1 MLRKASFSDS
11 EKIIIW
17 HNFVLLLGSVFEEL
31 FGTNFNP
38 VFSEGIEVGL
48 KRFLIYTLEML
59 VRALWKQSKLLKQYR
74 GHWGPL
80 WKQSTYKL

>member
-1 MLRKASFSDS
+1 M
-11 EKIIIW
+11 
-17 HNFVLLLGSVFEEL
+17 LLLGSVFEEL

-59 VRALWKQSKLLKQYR
+59 VRAL
-74 GHWGPL
+74 
-80 WKQSTYKL
+80 